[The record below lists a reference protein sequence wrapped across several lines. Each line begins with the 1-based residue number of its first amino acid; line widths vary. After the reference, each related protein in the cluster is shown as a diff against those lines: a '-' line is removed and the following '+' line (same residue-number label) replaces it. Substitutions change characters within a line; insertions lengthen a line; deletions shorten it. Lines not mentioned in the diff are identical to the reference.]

1 MTYLHLTGC
10 ITTQV
15 LGVVWSFAWP
25 KGDSYILALGFLGK
39 RSIRIAFHLKDR
51 IGDPRWGSE
60 WEPIKILSQKNSAY
74 IPIATL
80 RVTHEQ
86 VEAHTNLTR
95 DLRNKA

>member
-1 MTYLHLTGC
+1 M
-10 ITTQV
+10 V
-15 LGVVWSFAWP
+15 S
-25 KGDSYILALGFLGK
+25 LAL
-39 RSIRIAFHLKDR
+39 SR
-51 IGDPRWGSE
+51 IGLATREEGSE

-86 VEAHTNLTR
+86 ADARTNLSR